1 MHERSINCRKSPSG
15 LFFLSACAMKNYK
28 MSVVYGLITFAL
40 LVCSVVCVVN
50 NDYDTFFITCFP
62 LTLSLAMFLFVCK
75 IERDI
80 HKSMDM
86 LKESWL
92 YELKEKGQ

>member
-1 MHERSINCRKSPSG
+1 
-15 LFFLSACAMKNYK
+15 
-28 MSVVYGLITFAL
+28 
-40 LVCSVVCVVN
+40 
-50 NDYDTFFITCFP
+50 